1 MVVQYEDIRRFKE
14 REEAQ
19 KLQAEDGTI
28 QPNEFFHT
36 PESVEELTTQL
47 NRYNGAERAAAWMG
61 AMLAWNLAASVVNKK

>member
-14 REEAQ
+14 REEVEKFQ
-19 KLQAEDGTI
+19 TEDGTI

-47 NRYNGAERAAAWMG
+47 NHYNNSERVAAWMG
-61 AMLAWNLAASVVNKK
+61 AMLAWNLAASMVNKK